1 LTHSPTI
8 WLAWLESSA
17 LAHTMRQWLWLYPAV
32 DLRLLGFSSG
42 IPVAALAR
50 HLLPWARTGLGVM
63 ALTGTLMFTAHAT
76 EFGASPV
83 FRIKLA
89 LIAAGCLNA
98 AIFHRWPFR
107 AVARWDVGASP
118 PPAAKAAAAASLV
131 LWTSASPAGGCSP
144 TFSRPISF
152 ARRAAGERGRD
163 RSLGPFRLLGGAA
176 APPVCSVRHT
186 RGGAPR

>member
-1 LTHSPTI
+1 MTHSPAI
-8 WLAWLESSA
+8 WFAWLESSA
-17 LAHTMRQWLWLYPAV
+17 LAHAMRQWLWLYPAV
-32 DLRLLGFSSG
+32 EIAHTAGIAMLVGAAAMFDLRLLGLSSG

-83 FRIKLA
+83 FRLKLA

-107 AVARWDVGASP
+107 AVTGWDVGAAT
-118 PPAAKAAAAASLV
+118 PPAAKAAAVASLM
-131 LWTSASPAGGCSP
+131 LWTSAIACG
-144 TFSRPISF
+144 
-152 ARRAAGERGRD
+152 
-163 RSLGPFRLLGGAA
+163 RLLAYF
-176 APPVCSVRHT
+176 
-186 RGGAPR
+186 